1 MCLIALA
8 WQVSPTNPLLVA
20 ANRDEFHA
28 RPAQAAQFW
37 GDDPGVLAGRD
48 LRAGGTWLGLSRE
61 GRFAAITNIRDP
73 DSTGPA
79 PRSRGELTADF
90 LRGAVPIEAYLT
102 EISERVD
109 SYLGFNLLVSDG
121 RELWYLHGVAGG
133 APERLKP
140 GVYGLSNAALDVPWP
155 KVRIA
160 KEALEA
166 LVASDP
172 DPDHEALAACVADRT
187 LARADDLVG
196 HGLEGEMAVRLSGQ
210 FIVTDTY
217 GTRCRSTLRYASTGD
232 LSFREERFDARG
244 DSIGREDFLLSAV
257 DEALQPVQLDRAD

>member
-8 WQVSPTNPLLVA
+8 WQVSPENPLLVA

-28 RPAQAAQFW
+28 RPAQPAHFW
-37 GDDPGVLAGRD
+37 EDNPGVLAGRD
-48 LRAGGTWLGLSRE
+48 LQAGGTWLGVSRQ

-73 DSTGPA
+73 DNAGPA

-90 LRGAVPIEAYLT
+90 LRGAAPVETYLR
-102 EISERVD
+102 EISERVE

-121 RELWYLHGVAGG
+121 RELWYLHGVEGG
-133 APERLKP
+133 EPHRLEP

-160 KEALEA
+160 KDALEA
-166 LVASDP
+166 LVAADP
-172 DPDHEALAACVADRT
+172 NPNHEALAACVADRT

-210 FIVTDTY
+210 FIVTETY
-217 GTRCRSTLRYASTGD
+217 GTRCRSTLRCARRGD
-232 LSFREERFDARG
+232 LRFREERFDARG
-244 DSIGREDFLLSAV
+244 DSVGREDFFLPA
-257 DEALQPVQLDRAD
+257 P